1 MSYTTTE
8 FLDSVKVRGA
18 IPTSQ
23 NTFTVARILNL
34 GDAELRSYIL
44 PLVMKARE
52 FYYAFDVSTAINTTG
67 VYDIHT
73 RAVGGKVTNAC
84 LTDADTRLDL
94 NWISEEELS
103 SLTNT
108 QSGKPGV
115 YIKRSQLVVVPA
127 DVPYTYFKQT
137 ILLRPGKFVATTAAA
152 QITAINTSTKTLS
165 FTSGTVPTTWTTA
178 NLFDLIQ
185 AQPHFDHLAID
196 QVVTS
201 ITTTA
206 IIFSSTLP
214 TRLAVGDWVSLAGE
228 SPIIQVPVELQPL
241 LEQKTANTC
250 MRAQGDEAG
259 LKSGEE
265 ELTRMQ
271 KETWNLYQPRIE
283 DEGKKIVIRSGIL
296 RRV

>member
-8 FLDSVKVRGA
+8 FLDAVKVRSA
-18 IPTSQ
+18 MPTNQ
-23 NTFTVARILNL
+23 NTFTVARLLNL

-44 PLVMKARE
+44 PLLMKARE
-52 FYYAFDVSTAINTTG
+52 FYYAYDVSTAVNTTG
-67 VYDIHT
+67 IYDIHT
-73 RAVGGKVTNAC
+73 RAVGGKVINAC
-84 LTDADTRLDL
+84 LTDGTSRYDL

-103 SLTNT
+103 DTTST
-108 QSGKPGV
+108 QIGKPGV
-115 YIKRSQLVVVPA
+115 YIKRSQLIVVPA
-127 DVPYTYFKQT
+127 DVPYSYFKQT
-137 ILLRPGKFVATTAAA
+137 IPLRPGKLVATSAAA

-165 FTSGTVPTTWTTA
+165 FTSGTIPTTWTTS

-185 AQPHFDHLAID
+185 DVPHFDHLAID

-214 TRLAVGDWVSLAGE
+214 TRLAVGDWVSLVSE
-228 SPIIQVPVELQPL
+228 SPVVQMPVELQPL

-250 MRAQGDEAG
+250 MRSQGDMEG
-259 LKSGEE
+259 LKAGEQ
-265 ELTRMQ
+265 ELTRME

-296 RRV
+296 RRM